1 MNAPQVFDPHG
12 AAAAVAAAPEAR
24 LREIP
29 YNYTSFSDR
38 EIVIRLLGNEAWDA
52 LAELRAER
60 RTGRSARMLYEVLGD
75 IWVVR
80 RNPYLQDD
88 LLDNPKRRV
97 LLIEALHHRLSE
109 IEKRR
114 RADLTEHGDEAGVDR
129 AARVETLVVAARRAV
144 DDFANEFDKTAE
156 LRRRATK
163 VLGRV
168 TQKDNIK
175 FDGLSRV
182 SHVTDAT
189 DWRVEYPFV
198 VLTPDTE
205 VEIAGMIKACFE
217 LGLTV
222 IPRGGGTGYTGGAV
236 PLTPFSAV
244 INTEKLEQ
252 LDAVEL
258 TDLPGVPNKVATIFS
273 GAGVVTRRVT
283 EAAEQAGY
291 VFAVDPTSLD
301 ASCIGGN
308 VAMNAGGKKAV
319 LWGTALD
326 NLAWWRMVDPEGNWL
341 EVTRLDHNMGKIHD
355 IEVAR
360 FELKWF
366 DGEYAPGEK
375 LLRTESLDIKGRVFR
390 KEGLGKDVT
399 DKFLAGLPGIQKEGC
414 DGLITSARWVLH
426 KMPAHTRTVC
436 LEFFGQARD
445 AIPSIVEIKD
455 YLFETS
461 KQGGAILAGLEHL
474 DERYLRAVGYA
485 TKSKRNAFPKMVLI
499 GDIVGND
506 ADAVAQATSEVVR
519 MANGKSGEGFV
530 AVNAEARKRFWLDRS
545 RTAAIAKHTNAFKIN
560 EDVVI
565 PLNRMGEYTDGIER
579 INIELSIKNKLQ
591 LLDALETFFKGGK
604 LPLGKSDDA
613 NEIPSAELLED
624 RVQHALELL
633 KQVRARW
640 EFLRDKLDLSLRE
653 AQHYMVQLGY
663 AGLAEKFADRV
674 DAQPGV
680 TVFDVTQDRTVRVS
694 WKQEVRAE
702 LRQIFN
708 GGEFK
713 PILEEAQAIHKRVL
727 RGRVFVAL
735 HMHAG
740 DGNVHTN
747 IPVNSDNYEMLQDAH
762 TAVARIMKLARSLD
776 GVISGEHGIGITK
789 LEFLTEDEIG
799 EFRKYKQR
807 VDPHGRFNAGKLLE
821 GADLRN
827 AYTPSFGL
835 MGYESLIMQQSDIGA
850 ISESIKDCLRCGKC
864 KPVCA
869 THVPRANLLYSP
881 RNKILATSLLVE
893 AFLYEE
899 QTRRGVS
906 IKHWDEFNDVADHCT
921 VCHKCVTPCPV
932 KIDFGDVT
940 MNMRNLLRKMG
951 KKKFNAGNAAGMF
964 FLNATNPQTINL
976 ARTAMMGIGYKAQR
990 LGNDVLKKFAKK
1002 QTAHPPATVGKPK
1015 AVEQVIHFMNK
1026 KMPGNL
1032 PKKTARAL
1040 LDIEDN
1046 KIVPII
1052 RNPKTTTAD
1061 TEAVFYFPGCGSERL
1076 FSQVGLA
1083 TQAMLWEAGVQ
1094 TVLPPGYLCC
1104 GYPQRG
1110 SGQFDKAEK
1119 IVTDNRVLFHR
1130 VANTLNYLDIKTVVV
1145 SCGTCYDQLAG
1156 YEFEKIFPGCRI
1168 IDIHEFLLEKGMKL
1182 DGVNGM
1188 RYMYHDP
1195 CHTPIKT
1202 MDPVKLVNQLM
1213 GSEKDGYKIEKNDRC
1228 CGESGTLAVTRP
1240 DVSTQV
1246 RFRKEEEIR
1255 KGAAKLRGIP
1265 LVAEAGA
1272 NGINPANA
1280 SAGAA
1285 GAPDGSVLKA
1295 GDGPTPNGATEIKIL
1310 TSCPSC
1316 LQGLSRYNEDANIEA
1331 DYIVV
1336 EMARHVLGE
1345 DWMADYV
1352 QRANNGG
1359 IERVL
1364 V

>member
-1 MNAPQVFDPHG
+1 MNAPLPAFDSHD
-12 AAAAVAAAPEAR
+12 AKHAVVAAAPR

-38 EIVIRLLGNEAWDA
+38 EIVIRLLGEDAWRILD
-52 LAELRAER
+52 ELRAER

-88 LLDNPKRRV
+88 LLDNPKRRA
-97 LLIEALHHRLSE
+97 LLVDALNHRLTE

-114 RADLTEHGDEAGVDR
+114 QADVAEHDDVHGQERAERVRQLT
-129 AARVETLVVAARRAV
+129 VAARRAV
-144 DDFANEFDKTAE
+144 DAFASEFDRMAE
-156 LRRRATK
+156 LRRRAQR

-168 TQKDNIK
+168 TERDNIK

-205 VEIAGMIKACFE
+205 EEIAALIKGCFE

-222 IPRGGGTGYTGGAV
+222 IPRGGGTGYTGGAI

-244 INTEKLEQ
+244 INTEKLEA
-252 LDAVEL
+252 LGEVTLSE
-258 TDLPGVPNKVATIFS
+258 LPGVDRPVPTIFS
-273 GAGVVTRRVT
+273 GAGVVTRRVAD
-283 EAAEQAGY
+283 AAEKAGY
-291 VFAVDPTSLD
+291 VFAVDPTSID

-326 NLAWWRMVDPEGNWL
+326 NLAWWRMVDPDGNWL
-341 EVTRLDHNMGKIHD
+341 EVTRLDHNLGKIHD
-355 IEVAR
+355 VPVAR

-366 DGEYAPGEK
+366 DGSQPPGAK
-375 LLRTESLDIKGRVFR
+375 FLRGETLEIEGRRFR

-399 DKFLAGLPGIQKEGC
+399 DKFLAGLPGVQKEGC

-426 KMPAHTRTVC
+426 KMPAHARTVC

-445 AIPSIVEIKD
+445 AIPSIVDIKE
-455 YLFETS
+455 YMFAQTQ
-461 KQGGAILAGLEHL
+461 QGGAILAGLEHL

-499 GDIVGND
+499 GDIVGD
-506 ADAVAQATSEVVR
+506 DDTAVAQATSEVIR

-530 AVNAEARKRFWLDRS
+530 AVSAEARKRFWLDRS

-565 PLNRMGEYTDGIER
+565 PLDRMGEYTDGIER
-579 INIELSIKNKLQ
+579 INIELSLKNKLQ
-591 LLDALETFFKGGK
+591 LVDALEAFFEAGN

-613 NEIPSAELLED
+613 SEIASAELLED
-624 RVQHALELL
+624 RVQHALTLL
-633 KQVRARW
+633 RDVRARW
-640 EFLRDKLDLSLRE
+640 TYLRDHFDPPLADALDALASLGVADAPLRE
-653 AQHYMVQLGY
+653 RLQRQP
-663 AGLAEKFADRV
+663 
-674 DAQPGV
+674 DA
-680 TVFDVTQDRTVRVS
+680 TLFDVLQDRTIRIS
-694 WKQEVRAE
+694 WKNEIRAE

-708 GGEFK
+708 GGAFK
-713 PILEEAQAIHKRVL
+713 PILDACQATHKRVL
-727 RGRVFVAL
+727 HGRVFVAL

-747 IPVNSDNYEMLQDAH
+747 IPVNSDSYEMLQDAH
-762 TAVARIMKLARSLD
+762 KAVARIMALARSLD

-789 LEFLTEDEIG
+789 LEFLTEAEIG
-799 EFRKYKQR
+799 EFRAYKQR
-807 VDPHGRFNAGKLLE
+807 VDPQGRFNKGKLLDMPE
-821 GADLRN
+821 LPADLRN

-850 ISESIKDCLRCGKC
+850 IADSVKDCLRCGKC

-881 RNKILATSLLVE
+881 RNKILATSLLIE

-951 KKKFNAGNAAGMF
+951 KKKFNPGSAASMF
-964 FLNATNPQTINL
+964 FLNATNPETINVT
-976 ARTAMMGIGYKAQR
+976 RKVMIDWGYKAQR
-990 LGNDVLKKFAKK
+990 FGVDLFKKLGRK
-1002 QTAHPPATVGKPK
+1002 QTAHPPATVGKPP
-1015 AVEQVIHFMNK
+1015 VREQVIHFVNK

-1052 RNPKTTTAD
+1052 RDPKTTTVD

-1083 TQAMLWEAGVQ
+1083 TQAMLWHAGVQ

-1110 SGQFDKAEK
+1110 AGQFDRAEQ

-1156 YEFEKIFPGCRI
+1156 YEFDKIFPGCRI
-1168 IDIHEFLLEKGMKL
+1168 LDIHEYLLEKGVKL
-1182 DGVNGM
+1182 DGVTGT

-1202 MDPVKLVNQLM
+1202 MDPVKLVNELM
-1213 GSEKDGYKIEKNDRC
+1213 GTAAGGQRIEKNERC

-1246 RFRKEEEIR
+1246 RFRKEEEMR
-1255 KGAAKLRGIP
+1255 KGAAKLR
-1265 LVAEAGA
+1265 AD
-1272 NGINPANA
+1272 
-1280 SAGAA
+1280 GAA
-1285 GAPDGSVLKA
+1285 GDV
-1295 GDGPTPNGATEIKIL
+1295 KIL

-1316 LQGLSRYNEDANIEA
+1316 LQGLSRYSDDVDVSA

-1336 EMARHVLGE
+1336 EIARHVLGA

-1352 QRANNGG
+1352 RCANNGG

>member
-1 MNAPQVFDPHG
+1 MNAPLVLDAKL
-12 AAAAVAAAPEAR
+12 AAQDAPPR

-38 EIVIRLLGNEAWDA
+38 EIVIRLLGEEAWRILD
-52 LAELRAER
+52 ELRSER

-88 LLDNPKRRV
+88 LLENPKRRQMLV
-97 LLIEALHHRLSE
+97 SALHHRLNE

-114 RADLTEHGDEAGVDR
+114 AADR
-129 AARVETLVVAARRAV
+129 AEHAEPAAEDRSHRVEQLVAFAKQAIE
-144 DDFANEFDKTAE
+144 DFKNEFAAAYD
-156 LRRRATK
+156 LRKRAQR
-163 VLGRV
+163 VLGKV

-205 VEIAGMIKACFE
+205 EEIAGLVKGCFE
-217 LGLTV
+217 LGLTI

-236 PLTPFSAV
+236 PLTPMSAV

-252 LDAVEL
+252 LGPVEE
-258 TDLPGVPNKVATIFS
+258 TDLPGVTRKVATIFS
-273 GAGVVTRRVT
+273 GAGVVTRRVAD
-283 EAAEQAGY
+283 AADKAGL
-291 VFAVDPTSLD
+291 VFAVDPTSID

-341 EVTRLDHNMGKIHD
+341 EITRLDHNLGKIHD
-355 IEVAR
+355 VPVAT
-360 FELKWF
+360 FELKWS
-366 DGEYAPGEK
+366 DGNRAPGEK
-375 LLRTESLDIKGRVFR
+375 VLRTETLAIEGRKFR

-399 DKFLAGLPGIQKEGC
+399 DKFLAGLPGVQKEGC
-414 DGLITSARWVLH
+414 DGIITSARWILH
-426 KMPAHTRTVC
+426 RMPKFIRTVC

-455 YLFETS
+455 FLDAETR
-461 KQGGAILAGLEHL
+461 KPGGAILAGLEHL

-499 GDIVGND
+499 GDIVGD
-506 ADAVAQATSEVVR
+506 DEDAVARATSEVIR
-519 MANGKSGEGFV
+519 MANGKSGEGFI
-530 AVNAEARKRFWLDRS
+530 AVSPEARKKFWLDRS

-579 INIELSIKNKLQ
+579 INIELSIKSKLK
-591 LLDALETFFKGGK
+591 LVDTLEAFFARGN
-604 LPLGKSDDA
+604 LPLGRSDDA

-624 RVQHALELL
+624 RVQHALTLL
-633 KQVRARW
+633 REIRARW
-640 EFLRDKLDLSLRE
+640 RYLQDHMDVPLVQAKASLIGHGLGLLAQEF
-653 AQHYMVQLGY
+653 
-663 AGLAEKFADRV
+663 
-674 DAQPGV
+674 DARLQQQPDA
-680 TVFDVTQDRTVRVS
+680 TVFHLLQDRTIRVS
-694 WKQEVRAE
+694 WKAEIRAE
-702 LRQIFN
+702 LRKIFN

-713 PILEEAQAIHKRVL
+713 PILDEAQKIHKQVL

-747 IPVNSDNYEMLQDAH
+747 IPVNSDDYDMLQDAH
-762 TAVARIMKLARSLD
+762 RAVARIMALARSLD

-789 LEFLTEDEIG
+789 LEFLTEEEIG
-799 EFRKYKQR
+799 DFRTYKQK
-807 VDPHGRFNAGKLLE
+807 VDPQGRFNKGKLLP

-835 MGYESLIMQQSDIGA
+835 MGHESIIMQQSDIGA
-850 ISESIKDCLRCGKC
+850 IAESVKDCLRCGKC

-881 RNKILATSLLVE
+881 RNKILATSLLIE

-899 QTRRGVS
+899 QTRRGISV
-906 IKHWDEFNDVADHCT
+906 KHWDEFSDVADHCT

-932 KIDFGDVT
+932 KIDFGDVS

-951 KKKFNAGNAAGMF
+951 QKKFNPGTAASMF
-964 FLNATNPQTINL
+964 FLNATNPETINL
-976 ARTAMMGIGYKAQR
+976 TRKVMIDWGYKAQR
-990 LGNDVLKKFAKK
+990 LGNEVLKKFAKK
-1002 QTAHPPATVGKPK
+1002 QTAHPPATVGKPP
-1015 AVEQVIHFMNK
+1015 VREQVIHFINK

-1046 KIVPII
+1046 EIVPII
-1052 RNPKTTTAD
+1052 RDPKATTPES
-1061 TEAVFYFPGCGSERL
+1061 EAVFYFPGCGSERL

-1083 TQAMLWEAGVQ
+1083 TQAMLWHVGVQ

-1110 SGQFDKAEK
+1110 NGQYDKAEK

-1156 YEFEKIFPGCRI
+1156 YEFDKIFPGCRI
-1168 IDIHEFLLEKGMKL
+1168 IDIHEYLLEKGVKL
-1182 DGVNGM
+1182 EGVTGT

-1202 MDPVKLVNQLM
+1202 MDPTKLVNDLM
-1213 GSEKDGYKIEKNDRC
+1213 GGNTGLGKIEKNERC

-1240 DVSTQV
+1240 DISTQV
-1246 RFRKEEEIR
+1246 RFRKEEEMT
-1255 KGAAKLRGIP
+1255 KGADKLR
-1265 LVAEAGA
+1265 A
-1272 NGINPANA
+1272 
-1280 SAGAA
+1280 
-1285 GAPDGSVLKA
+1285 DGFT
-1295 GDGPTPNGATEIKIL
+1295 GDVKIL

-1316 LQGLSRYNEDANIEA
+1316 LQGLSRYKEDASVQA
-1331 DYIVV
+1331 DYIVI
-1336 EMARHVLGE
+1336 EMAKHLLGE
-1345 DWMADYV
+1345 NWLPEYV
-1352 QRANNGG
+1352 ARANAGG